1 MSSLSD
7 WARPRAPLIAT
18 LVILLVAMGL
28 LIAVKV
34 LF

>member
-1 MSSLSD
+1 MSSLQK

-18 LVILLVAMGL
+18 LVILLLAMAL

-34 LF
+34 V